1 MFHCQEMLTHLTF
14 KIIAVAVN
22 ISLVGFVPVVPIV
35 MEEQMYA
42 EEDVR
47 GSKVEIF
54 VLIVMNIASWLTS
67 RDDLPSLKLVE
78 LSCIICCELG

>member
-1 MFHCQEMLTHLTF
+1 MLTHLTF
-14 KIIAVAVN
+14 EIIAVAVN
-22 ISLVGFVPVVPIV
+22 ISLVGFVPVVPIA

-67 RDDLPSLKLVE
+67 RDDLPSLKLVV
-78 LSCIICCELG
+78 LSCIVCCELG

>member
-1 MFHCQEMLTHLTF
+1 MLTHLTF
-14 KIIAVAVN
+14 EIIAVAVN
-22 ISLVGFVPVVPIV
+22 ISLVGFAPVVPIA

-67 RDDLPSLKLVE
+67 RDDLPSLKLVV
-78 LSCIICCELG
+78 LSCIVCCELG

>member
-1 MFHCQEMLTHLTF
+1 MFHGHEVLTHLTF
-14 KIIAVAVN
+14 EIIAVAVN
-22 ISLVGFVPVVPIV
+22 ISLVGFAPVVHIV

-67 RDDLPSLKLVE
+67 RDDLPSLKLVV

>member
-1 MFHCQEMLTHLTF
+1 MSHSQEMLMHLSKCF
-14 KIIAVAVN
+14 F
-22 ISLVGFVPVVPIV
+22 SVGFVPVVPIA

-67 RDDLPSLKLVE
+67 RDDLPSLKLVV
-78 LSCIICCELG
+78 LSCIVCCELG

>member
-1 MFHCQEMLTHLTF
+1 MFQSQEMLPHLTF
-14 KIIAVAVN
+14 KIIDVVVN
-22 ISLVGFVPVVPIV
+22 ISLVGSVPVVPIA

-67 RDDLPSLKLVE
+67 RDDLPSLKLVV
-78 LSCIICCELG
+78 LSCIVCCELG

>member
-1 MFHCQEMLTHLTF
+1 MFQGQEMLTHLTF
-14 KIIAVAVN
+14 EIIAVN
-22 ISLVGFVPVVPIV
+22 ISLVGFVPVVPIA

-67 RDDLPSLKLVE
+67 RDDLPSLKLVV
-78 LSCIICCELG
+78 LSCIVCCELG